1 MDEYDFEVKERGR
14 ARSYADKLIEFAAE
28 IDNDTL
34 DLPNYSV
41 AEVNVCFSY
50 IVFEKFDYN
59 YNKVFKIALKHGFA
73 VSAVY
78 DPEMHDG
85 EVGLYFN
92 PVDTEMVV
100 HYRKP

>member
-1 MDEYDFEVKERGR
+1 MEEYDFEVKGR
-14 ARSYADKLIEFAAE
+14 AHAKSYADRLIEFAAE
-28 IDNDTL
+28 VDNEEGL
-34 DLPNYSV
+34 LSGYSV
-41 AEVNVCFSY
+41 DHVNVRYGY
-50 IVFEKFDYN
+50 IVFERFSYN
-59 YNKVFKIALKHGFA
+59 YNKVFKISLKHGLA

-85 EVGLYFN
+85 EVGLYFK